1 MATLRAVWLRVGL
14 IAALVVSQIWV
25 TAWAIAFPR
34 AEVGRLISDD
44 RRLTKDEH
52 IAAWFEQ
59 RAQPRDQVD
68 ALCAGAGLYGNLSI
82 VAPFTYLWFDN
93 VRSVP
98 GAEDALAEMLSS
110 EHRPRFVAE
119 HQSPASC
126 DPSGRT
132 AELLRKHYRRS
143 TTIDGISILE
153 ATTET

>member
-25 TAWAIAFPR
+25 TAWAIAFP
-34 AEVGRLISDD
+34 
-44 RRLTKDEH
+44 
-52 IAAWFEQ
+52 